1 MVWPTLESRTAI
13 RNRTEQNR
21 TFTGCCTVNTRVYF
35 VTNRME
41 FFCYCFRQCISDRQR
56 DRRTKCTA
64 WNINR
69 KIPSQMFYAA
79 AESCFYASSVC
90 RPIVIS
96 ERQTEGHVIAF
107 IHHSTRHQ
115 SSVDSHYVWHVLYT
129 GVRWHVQRGTSYHA
143 PSLARPHTQDT
154 SHHSRYTVHIGTLA
168 SRPSAVPNVS

>member
-79 AESCFYASSVC
+79 AESFFMQVVYVAYCDFWETDGRTCHRVYSSQHASSVQC
-90 RPIVIS
+90 WQSLRVTRTVHRGTLTRTAGYVVPRAITDS
-96 ERQTEGHVIAF
+96 SS
-107 IHHSTRHQ
+107 HSRHFT
-115 SSVDSHYVWHVLYT
+115 SLPVHCTYRYT
-129 GVRWHVQRGTSYHA
+129 GV
-143 PSLARPHTQDT
+143 PSQCCT
-154 SHHSRYTVHIGTLA
+154 
-168 SRPSAVPNVS
+168 